1 MYKKITLLFF
11 LFNIIMF
18 SQELEYETLDDKLK
32 ESINYVNNIYKNE
45 VIKNIL
51 NTATEYIPINTYGE
65 NILIEV
71 NDLKTIYSANTIF
84 DVIGEGKKIDLDP
97 KIGMSLKFLEKGN
110 ELNLKTLFNYNYK
123 LDDKTDSVGGRV
135 EGNVIFRKT
144 NTMLGALTNYNY
156 NKKISSH
163 IVMGNLKLSNQINLK
178 NKYIFDLGIGYLY
191 NILISSNY
199 EDKRKIFW
207 KSRKYIDHG
216 INISAKIGYK
226 LEKEKYLIYFY
237 TGLDFDYIFTTNK
250 NINFSKYNIFLNKD
264 DEKMYFIPN
273 IGTEINIENKHNLKI
288 GLQYLMTLKKYD
300 RYKIGISYSY
310 FNTVNIDK

>member
-207 KSRKYIDHG
+207 KSRKYTDHG